1 MSDINIEY
9 NVTDSKSIILKQQ
22 ALLLPVNQNYISIRY
37 LILSS

>member
-22 ALLLPVNQNYISIRY
+22 ALLLPVNQNYISIHY